1 VSAPVFLA
9 PSEILRGAHSGHTIT
24 IHGAEAR
31 HAIAVQRLRAGEH
44 IELVD
49 GAGLR
54 ASGRVDGASTPDALH
69 VLIDHVMEE
78 VPGLPQ
84 VIVVQALPKGDRGE
98 RAVEML
104 TEVGVDRIVP
114 WAAEHCITK
123 WKADREAK
131 SHAKWVSTAGEAA
144 KQARRAR
151 WVHVDGMATTPQVLE
166 LIGEVDCTLV
176 LDESATEPIPAEL
189 AHGVKSVALIV
200 GPEGGISA
208 AERDSFRAAGAQ
220 FVRLGPTVLRTST
233 AGVVAAAVVLAGTTR
248 WGHESIAGK
257 GDVSD

>member
-1 VSAPVFLA
+1 MFLA
-9 PSEILRGAHSGHTIT
+9 PPDVLHGAQVGETLI

-31 HAIAVQRLRAGEH
+31 HAIAVQRLRDGEF

-49 GAGLR
+49 GAGMR
-54 ASGRVDGASTPDALH
+54 ASGRVDGASTPDALR
-69 VLIDHVMEE
+69 VLIDQVMEE

-123 WKADREAK
+123 WKDDRKAK

-151 WVHVDGMATTPQVLE
+151 WVQVESLATTSQVLE
-166 LIGEVDCTLV
+166 LIREVDCTMV
-176 LDESATEPIPAEL
+176 LDESGTEPIPTEFARE
-189 AHGVKSVALIV
+189 VTSVALIV

-208 AERDSFRAAGAQ
+208 AERNAFRAAGAQ

-233 AGVVAAAVVLAGTTR
+233 AGVVAAAVVLAGTER
-248 WGHESIAGK
+248 WGHENIAAK

>member
-9 PSEILRGAHSGHTIT
+9 PSEILSGAHSGQSIT

-31 HAIAVQRLRAGEH
+31 HAITVQRLRAGEAV
-44 IELVD
+44 ELVD
-49 GAGLR
+49 GAGRR
-54 ASGRVDGASTPDALH
+54 ATGRVDAASTPDALH
-69 VLIDHVMEE
+69 VHIEHVMEE
-78 VPGLPQ
+78 VPGAPQ

-123 WKADREAK
+123 WRADREAK
-131 SHAKWVSTAGEAA
+131 SHAKWVSTAAEAA
-144 KQARRAR
+144 KQSRRAR
-151 WVHVDGMATTPQVLE
+151 WVHVAELATTAQVLE
-166 LIGEVDCTLV
+166 LMGQVDLTFV
-176 LDESATEPIPAEL
+176 LDESATEPIHTEIAPEVAT
-189 AHGVKSVALIV
+189 VALIV
-200 GPEGGISA
+200 GPEGGISP

-233 AGVVAAAVVLAGTTR
+233 AGVVAAAVVLAGTAR
-248 WGHESIAGK
+248 WGHETIAAK

>member
-1 VSAPVFLA
+1 MSAPVFLA
-9 PSEILRGAHSGHTIT
+9 SPEVLRGALSGLTIT

-49 GAGLR
+49 GVGLR

-144 KQARRAR
+144 KQARRSR
-151 WVHVDGMATTPQVLE
+151 WVQVDQLANTPQVVE
-166 LIGEVDCTLV
+166 LMNEFDLTLV
-176 LDESATEPIPAEL
+176 LDESATDPIPTQL
-189 AHGVKSVALIV
+189 APAVKSVALIV

-208 AERDSFRAAGAQ
+208 AERDSFRAAGAL

-233 AGVVAAAVVLAGTTR
+233 AGVVAAAVVLAGTER
-248 WGHESIAGK
+248 WGHETIAAK

>member
-1 VSAPVFLA
+1 MSAPVFLA
-9 PSEILRGAHSGHTIT
+9 SPEVLRGAQVGGTVI

-31 HAIAVQRLRAGEH
+31 HAIAVQRLRSGEN

-54 ASGRVDGASTPDALH
+54 ASGRVDGASTPDALQ
-69 VLIDHVMEE
+69 VQIDNVVEE
-78 VPGLPQ
+78 DPDLPQ

-114 WAAEHCITK
+114 WSAEHCITK

-144 KQARRAR
+144 KQARRSR
-151 WVHVDGMATTPQVLE
+151 WVQVDQLANTPQVIE
-166 LIGEVDCTLV
+166 LMREFDLTLV
-176 LDESATEPIPAEL
+176 LDESATDPIPTQL
-189 AHGVKSVALIV
+189 APEVQSVALIV
-200 GPEGGISA
+200 GPEGGLSPGERA
-208 AERDSFRAAGAQ
+208 AFRAAGAQ
-220 FVRLGPTVLRTST
+220 FVRLGRTVLRTST
-233 AGVVAAAVVLAGTTR
+233 AGVVAAAVVLAGTAR
-248 WGHESIAGK
+248 WEHETIAAK